1 MFVLSHS
8 KPSYKPSPDVAQVDC
23 GIHVL
28 IMTCQSLREITTH
41 LDVPS
46 SLPKTVETKLVRN
59 FCSIH
64 GIREILLVGE
74 DKEEGI
80 PEFILIQHPLEF
92 LPGLR
97 DTLPI
102 VGVDDE
108 DDTLGVLE
116 VYTDRRTMSCSLIII
131 DLDTY
136 SASTEDESCPV
147 LRHPTR

>member
-1 MFVLSHS
+1 V
-8 KPSYKPSPDVAQVDC
+8 
-23 GIHVL
+23 
-28 IMTCQSLREITTH
+28 
-41 LDVPS
+41 
-46 SLPKTVETKLVRN
+46 KTQLVRN
-59 FCSIH
+59 FRSVH
-64 GIREILLVGE
+64 GVREILLVGE
-74 DKEEGI
+74 DKEESI
-80 PEFILIQHPLEF
+80 PEFILVQHPLEL

-116 VYTDRRTMSCSLIII
+116 VYTDRRTMSWSLIRI

-136 SASTEDESCPV
+136 SASTGDESCPV